1 VQRKLAALAAE
12 YVLEN
17 DLALPDGQRKL
28 LNGVTG
34 DDDPAT
40 AEAAI
45 RATIASI
52 ARRFY
57 GERWATDSPEV
68 NNWFRLYRN
77 LYGDETQ
84 AGENSGQVPGTQ
96 GQRAWRGTLIA
107 MLRSP
112 RIVIY

>member
-1 VQRKLAALAAE
+1 MR
-12 YVLEN
+12 
-17 DLALPDGQRKL
+17 
-28 LNGVTG
+28 T
-34 DDDPAT
+34 T
-40 AEAAI
+40 C
-45 RATIASI
+45 SI
-52 ARRFY
+52 WSAARRRES
-57 GERWATDSPEV
+57 GDQDWATDSPEV

-84 AGENSGQVPGTQ
+84 AGESSGQVPGNQ